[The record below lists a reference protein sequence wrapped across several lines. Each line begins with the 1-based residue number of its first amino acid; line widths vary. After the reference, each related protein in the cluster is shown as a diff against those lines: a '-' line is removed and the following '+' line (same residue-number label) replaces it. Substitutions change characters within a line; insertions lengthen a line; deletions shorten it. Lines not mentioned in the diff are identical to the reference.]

1 MQIVMLLIVF
11 AGLVHAGVQAYR
23 RRRLR
28 APAEAVPPKL
38 TLAFTIN
45 VQVGAPT
52 ELGQVPRG
60 RRRII
65 PILGGT
71 FEGPGIRGKVVP
83 GGADWQIVRADG
95 LAELD
100 TRYLLQTDSGQ
111 LIYIQNAGIR
121 HAPPDVTKKLLAG
134 EAVDPSQVYFKTDS
148 DVRDVGAGTPVAD
161 QIDLRGNRR
170 TQAFGC
176 GDSRLEGRLARNER
190 EIRRQRERDVPISWA
205 RYHRASTRADQLA
218 GT

>member
-1 MQIVMLLIVF
+1 MQFVMLLLGMVGMVGMPGM
-11 AGLVHAGVQAYR
+11 AGLIEQVPAPQAPSSSR
-23 RRRLR
+23 S
-28 APAEAVPPKL
+28 AEAAAPKL

-45 VQVGAPT
+45 VQVGPPT

-71 FEGPGIRGKVVP
+71 FEGPNIRGKVVP

-95 LAELD
+95 FAELD
-100 TRYLLQTDSGQ
+100 TRYMLQTDAGQ

-134 EAVDPSQVYFKTDS
+134 EPVDPSQVYFKTVPTFETS
-148 DVRDVGAGTPVAD
+148 VPELQWLTRSIFIGT
-161 QIDLRGNRR
+161 G
-170 TQAFGC
+170 
-176 GDSRLEGRLARNER
+176 ER
-190 EIRRQRERDVPISWA
+190 HPAEVVIRVWKVD
-205 RYHRASTRADQLA
+205 
-218 GT
+218 